1 MRWGNRLVTL
11 DHVDQRTSVTNGGT
25 GRRPGWL
32 ANFGW
37 RRDLALP
44 AVLLVVQLA
53 GATATT
59 AGHHGQQSRLGVA
72 DWILLVVGPV
82 ALTFRHR
89 HPVGVLWVAL
99 AATLTPSGSW
109 SANLSLI
116 VAFFIAATGGH
127 RRAAWVVIVSGYIC
141 SVWLAP
147 LVFGHSIASLQFAL
161 LLLAWL
167 TVLVIAAEGVRMR
180 RERSVETRAAR
191 QLDAQRRAS
200 EERLGMAR
208 DLHDV
213 IGHNI
218 SLINVQAGVGLD
230 LMDTHPEQARAAL
243 AAIKAVSKD
252 ALDELRTMLVALR
265 QTDEEAPRS
274 PTPGLD
280 RLPELIDLT
289 RAAGLSV
296 VTKVTGDPL
305 LLPAA
310 VDLAAYRIIQESLT
324 NVARHASPA
333 AATVRLTYEVD
344 SLLIEIIDNGHTAAG
359 NGVSPGAGSGI
370 AGMCERASALGGRLD
385 AGSRP
390 EGGFAVTARLPVRV
404 TQ

>member
-1 MRWGNRLVTL
+1 MDNVEQG
-11 DHVDQRTSVTNGGT
+11 TSVTSGGT

-32 ANFGW
+32 ANFAW

-44 AVLLVVQLA
+44 AVLLVAQLA
-53 GATATT
+53 GAIATT
-59 AGHHGQQSRLGVA
+59 VGHHGQQSHLGTA
-72 DWILLVVGPV
+72 DWILLVVGPL

-89 HPVGVLWVAL
+89 HPVAVLWVAL

-116 VAFFIAATGGH
+116 VAFFIVATGGH
-127 RRAAWVVIVSGYIC
+127 RRAAWVVIVSGYVC

-147 LVFGHSIASLQFAL
+147 LAFGHSIASLQFAL

-167 TVLVIAAEGVRMR
+167 TVLVIAAEIVRMR
-180 RERSVETRAAR
+180 RERSVETQAAR

-243 AAIKAVSKD
+243 AAIKTVSKD

-274 PTPGLD
+274 PAPGLD
-280 RLPELIDLT
+280 RLPALIELT

-296 VTKVTGDPL
+296 FTNVAGDPL

-324 NVARHASPA
+324 NVARHASAA
-333 AATVRLTYEVD
+333 AATVRLTYEAD
-344 SLLIEIIDNGHTAAG
+344 SLLIEIIDNGQTVPA

-370 AGMCERASALGGRLD
+370 AGMRERASALGGRLD
-385 AGSRP
+385 AASRP
-390 EGGFAVTARLPVRV
+390 EGGFAVTARLPVRA
-404 TQ
+404 TP